1 MKHHDIE
8 NKYPNNE
15 VGKKQY
21 DAAMDG
27 TGNNGKGVH
36 MYESPYLWKENNV
49 AIERD
54 NPTENFVPTPTINA
68 GDEAS
73 PAKKAIK
80 IGLLVAFIAFMIYAC
95 IAILLENPAIFK
107 WGEVTADKFF

>member
-1 MKHHDIE
+1 MKHYDSE
-8 NKYPNNE
+8 KNM
-15 VGKKQY
+15 GRKQY

-27 TGNNGKGVH
+27 TGNAGKGLH
-36 MYESPYLWKENNV
+36 MYESPYLWKENNI
-49 AIERD
+49 AIEKD

-80 IGLLVAFIAFMIYAC
+80 IGLLVVFIAFMIYAFV
-95 IAILLENPAIFK
+95 AILMENPSVFGFQEGVGGF
-107 WGEVTADKFF
+107 W